1 MARVWR
7 SRAGGRSHQPPGAV
21 SDALAGAQR
30 VPLRPPPGQTRQGC
44 GRAARRGEPTAL
56 DYHTRYRRGL
66 ARRVPDHPDA
76 RPPPAPRPGRAAGA
90 AARDTWAR
98 ATPAK
103 PCLARRRGERYAGRM
118 ERPLCV
124 NARRCRVPHAHG
136 AERGRTG
143 GRARRRRPSRCPCR
157 AAQPGQA
164 DTARRCGAYV
174 RDNSQNRA
182 VGHNAIVMHSL
193 VECVRRAGDGRRAAP
208 GPGRHGRVP

>member
-124 NARRCRVPHAHG
+124 RARRCRVPHAHG
-136 AERGRTG
+136 VERGRTG
-143 GRARRRRPSRCPCR
+143 GRAHRRRPSRCPCR

-164 DTARRCGAYV
+164 GPPARAGQADTARCM
-174 RDNSQNRA
+174 RA
-182 VGHNAIVMHSL
+182 FMCLTTVKIEPLGTTPLSRTRWWSA
-193 VECVRRAGDGRRAAP
+193 
-208 GPGRHGRVP
+208 

>member
-124 NARRCRVPHAHG
+124 RARRCRVPHAHG
-136 AERGRTG
+136 VERGRTG
-143 GRARRRRPSRCPCR
+143 GRAHQRRPSRCPCR

-164 DTARRCGAYV
+164 GPPARADQAARRDVCERLCA
-174 RDNSQNRA
+174 
-182 VGHNAIVMHSL
+182 
-193 VECVRRAGDGRRAAP
+193 
-208 GPGRHGRVP
+208 

>member
-136 AERGRTG
+136 WSVGGPAGGRTG
-143 GRARRRRPSRCPCR
+143 GGPRGAPAAPPSRARQAPLLALAKQTRR
-157 AAQPGQA
+157 
-164 DTARRCGAYV
+164 DVCGAYV

-182 VGHNAIVMHSL
+182 VGHNAIVT
-193 VECVRRAGDGRRAAP
+193 CTRWWGA
-208 GPGRHGRVP
+208 